1 MPQDVVEET
10 LRRAAAIAYR
20 HRDEWL
26 EDAADRQRDGEL
38 FSRQVARA
46 REAEA
51 IGDEIMAM
59 VKKMKEGR
67 DACTGLRRARL

>member
-1 MPQDVVEET
+1 MTPASA
-10 LRRAAAIAYR
+10 LRMAAAIAYR
-20 HRDEWL
+20 HRDEWM
-26 EDAADRQRDGEL
+26 EDAADRQREGEL

-59 VKKMKEGR
+59 VGEVE
-67 DACTGLRRARL
+67 